1 MVAMDRSAETDSVH
15 TANLRIYPR
24 EASGPVAGV
33 IVRIARTKEAMLN
46 VSYDIRARL
55 ECIRVPAQAPV
66 RIAQH
71 LWHHTCC
78 ELFMRVEGAAGYHEL
93 NFSPSGEWAAY
104 ALEGYREGRMLAD
117 ESLDPRIRRC
127 QGVGM
132 IELSATI
139 DLARLSASYPGA
151 PLALGVAAVIEA
163 RDGSCSHWALAHPA
177 EKPDFHHPDAFVV
190 KLDAIRH

>member
-46 VSYDIRARL
+46 VSYEIRARL
-55 ECIRVPAQAPV
+55 ECIRVPAPAPV

-93 NFSPSGEWAAY
+93 NFSPSGEWAAH
-104 ALEGYREGRMLAD
+104 AFERYREGRMLAD
-117 ESLDPRIRRC
+117 ESLDPRIRLDE
-127 QGVGM
+127 GVGV

-151 PLALGVAAVIEA
+151 PLAFGVAAVIEA

-177 EKPDFHHPDAFVV
+177 EKPDFHHPDAFVL
-190 KLDAIRH
+190 KLDAIRY